1 MIYLYRRPL
10 QKHGVKMAAT
20 ILGIGGSLRADS
32 TAMLALQIA
41 LEGAQEAGARTRQ
54 IDLATFPLPLFDGTS
69 SLNGYTPEEHKA
81 IVTLLDATRE
91 AQGFILASPTYHNT
105 ISGSLKNA
113 LDFMELLKDDHPPR
127 LEGKVVGLVSV
138 QGGTSGTGN
147 NTLTTMLLAARA
159 MRAWVAPSMVSVPGS
174 REAFDEEGRAR
185 DPVINRR
192 LQMLGVEV
200 ARASA
205 MFAAHWPLE

>member
-1 MIYLYRRPL
+1 MTT
-10 QKHGVKMAAT
+10 T
-20 ILGIGGSLRADS
+20 ILGIGGSLRAGS
-32 TAMLALQIA
+32 VTTLVLRTALA
-41 LEGAQEAGARTRQ
+41 GAQEAGVHTRL
-54 IDLATFPLPLFDGTS
+54 IDLATVSLPLFDGTYE
-69 SLNGYTPEEHKA
+69 LDGYTSDGREA
-81 IVTLLDATRE
+81 IVTLLNATRE
-91 AQGFILASPTYHNT
+91 ARGFILASPTYHNT
-105 ISGSLKNA
+105 ISGALKNA

-147 NTLTTMLLAARA
+147 NTLTTLLLASRA

-185 DPVINRR
+185 DPVINKR

-205 MFAAHWPLE
+205 MFADHWLVE

>member
-10 QKHGVKMAAT
+10 HKHGVKMAAT
-20 ILGIGGSLRADS
+20 ILGIGGSVRADS

-41 LEGAQEAGARTRQ
+41 LEGTQEAGARTRQ
-54 IDLATFPLPLFDGTS
+54 IDLAIFPLPLFDGTY
-69 SLNGYTPEEHKA
+69 SLNGYTLEEHKA
-81 IVTLLDATRE
+81 IMTLLDATRE
-91 AQGFILASPTYHNT
+91 ARGFILASPTYHNT

-205 MFAAHWPLE
+205 MFAAYWSLE